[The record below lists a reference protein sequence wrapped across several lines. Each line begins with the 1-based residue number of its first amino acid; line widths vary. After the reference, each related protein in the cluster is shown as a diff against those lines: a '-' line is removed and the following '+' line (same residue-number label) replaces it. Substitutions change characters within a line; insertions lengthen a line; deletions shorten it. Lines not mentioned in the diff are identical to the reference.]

1 MFRMI
6 VQWISAHPLKA
17 IIAVALLSSIVSKS
31 IPKTDEQI
39 AKEEQKKIEK
49 QQKEE
54 LREKQRQE
62 RKEELQRK
70 DDKETQDFINSKERI
85 KIYSSTA
92 NADTMQWA
100 TIKAKSGIKGI
111 ANDPD
116 SITDVT
122 PTTELIRMRIK
133 DIPDA
138 RFAMSVSYR
147 GKNKLSAVVSEEAT
161 VVFNKNY
168 DVIKILP
175 NISF

>member
-17 IIAVALLSSIVSKS
+17 IIAVALISSVVSKS
-31 IPKTDEQI
+31 IPKSDEQI

-62 RKEELQRK
+62 KEEELQRQ
-70 DDKETQDFINSKERI
+70 DDKETQDFINSKEKI
-85 KIYSSTA
+85 KIYNSTA
-92 NADTMQWA
+92 NADAMQWA
-100 TIKAKSGIKGI
+100 TIKAKSGIKSI

-122 PTTELIRMRIK
+122 PTTELVRMRIK
-133 DIPDA
+133 DIPNA

-175 NISF
+175 KISF